1 VLHHL
6 RLRDPGTD
14 AGADVHADLTFV
26 TVSGHGEAEAGAH
39 DPRKPGRR
47 WRQTG
52 DHEAEPATI
61 SWSLTGGHHH
71 ESPLISFRGRNR
83 TYGGDDYVY
92 GLLIARRSADVTRR
106 LTLAAVLA
114 LAAGGLAAG
123 CGDDAAPST
132 GSSPS
137 RPPATTAAPP
147 GATTTPTATPEPTE
161 PAPTARFEV
170 AKGKVV
176 SGPRTVEVAVGS
188 EVIIEVVT
196 DRNDELHVHGYD
208 KEVAVRPGR
217 PGRVA
222 FTADVAG
229 VFEVELHSGVRLC
242 NLRVR

>member
-1 VLHHL
+1 
-6 RLRDPGTD
+6 
-14 AGADVHADLTFV
+14 
-26 TVSGHGEAEAGAH
+26 
-39 DPRKPGRR
+39 
-47 WRQTG
+47 
-52 DHEAEPATI
+52 
-61 SWSLTGGHHH
+61 
-71 ESPLISFRGRNR
+71 
-83 TYGGDDYVY
+83 
-92 GLLIARRSADVTRR
+92 VTRG

-123 CGDDAAPST
+123 CGDDAEPST
-132 GSSPS
+132 GPSPS
-137 RPPATTAAPP
+137 RPPATTVAPP
-147 GATTTPTATPEPTE
+147 GATATASPEPTE

-176 SGPRTVEVAVGS
+176 TGPRTVEVAVGS

-196 DRNDELHVHGYD
+196 DSNDELHVHGYD